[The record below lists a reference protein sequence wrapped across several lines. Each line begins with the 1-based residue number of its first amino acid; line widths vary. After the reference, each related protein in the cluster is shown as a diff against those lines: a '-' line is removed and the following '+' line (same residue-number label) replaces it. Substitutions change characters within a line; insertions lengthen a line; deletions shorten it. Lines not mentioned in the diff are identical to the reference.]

1 MQKCRSLPPSGTGPV
16 CKGRSLLAS
25 DPPRSS
31 SSATTHTHARTHEH
45 TRIAREKRTGRESA
59 RSGTGT
65 GTEHGVVLERVA
77 GLRRSPGAR
86 AFPPPPSRW
95 RSPAP
100 LTASCLPPTLAT
112 MMMRSRCAR
121 SMRSEPPLAA
131 ALTEFKNKQNKQ
143 NTFPGNVCAG
153 IDPRGQTRPRRQ
165 CAGGGAKESERSNM
179 ASEDW
184 HVRPQNPQNPVVF
197 FDVTIGGLEAG
208 RVKMELFADV
218 APRTSE
224 NFRQLCTGEF
234 RKSGQPLGEL
244 LEVRLVDDLGGLD
257 GGPDATRAA
266 MALTVT
272 ILPLVPMPLS
282 YFSYS

>member
-1 MQKCRSLPPSGTGPV
+1 M
-16 CKGRSLLAS
+16 
-25 DPPRSS
+25 
-31 SSATTHTHARTHEH
+31 
-45 TRIAREKRTGRESA
+45 
-59 RSGTGT
+59 GTGT

>member
-1 MQKCRSLPPSGTGPV
+1 MEESGSAHRLLPSSYLGHHDDEIAMRSLDAL
-16 CKGRSLLAS
+16 R
-25 DPPRSS
+25 
-31 SSATTHTHARTHEH
+31 ATFGCCA
-45 TRIAREKRTGRESA
+45 
-59 RSGTGT
+59 
-65 GTEHGVVLERVA
+65 HGVQKQ
-77 GLRRSPGAR
+77 
-86 AFPPPPSRW
+86 
-95 RSPAP
+95 
-100 LTASCLPPTLAT
+100 T
-112 MMMRSRCAR
+112 
-121 SMRSEPPLAA
+121 
-131 ALTEFKNKQNKQ
+131 KQNKQ

-257 GGPDATRAA
+257 GGSDATRAA

>member
-1 MQKCRSLPPSGTGPV
+1 
-16 CKGRSLLAS
+16 
-25 DPPRSS
+25 
-31 SSATTHTHARTHEH
+31 
-45 TRIAREKRTGRESA
+45 
-59 RSGTGT
+59 
-65 GTEHGVVLERVA
+65 
-77 GLRRSPGAR
+77 
-86 AFPPPPSRW
+86 
-95 RSPAP
+95 
-100 LTASCLPPTLAT
+100 
-112 MMMRSRCAR
+112 MMRSRCAR

-131 ALTEFKNKQNKQ
+131 ALTEFKNKQQ
-143 NTFPGNVCAG
+143 NTFPEIFARGS
-153 IDPRGQTRPRRQ
+153 RGQTRPRRQ

-272 ILPLVPMPLS
+272 ILPPVPMLPFL
-282 YFSYS
+282 YFLIHRLQALQVSQGDQGLYDPGRRFFEGGWDGLLKHLRNAVRR